1 MESNKTTLPPGEEII
16 APIRVRTPGSKREK
30 PAGRNARRTAMAGA
44 LLLLIA
50 LAGAGVWWID
60 YLSRNPALAPL
71 EPLQAEVSVVA
82 SPPPA
87 MQAGPAAEGVPP
99 PPVAPEPLETP
110 ALSTPAQDTTKAEAL
125 KRLLASADRFAAAG
139 SLSAA
144 QSDFQEAL
152 RLDPQS
158 REARAGLQRV
168 KSRMAEEEFRRWMAE
183 GLTALNAGD
192 AASAQARF
200 LKAKALRPEAPE
212 VKEALSQAE
221 GRLRSARIEALR
233 QKASA
238 CEQREDWAGAVA
250 AYEEALA
257 QEPNLQFALQ
267 GKERSSALAALERRM
282 GFFVH
287 QPEVLG
293 SDTQLDQAVRLLQD
307 IQAAPP
313 AGPRFAAEAE
323 KLKSLVQTA
332 KTPVRITIESDN
344 LTDVSVYR
352 VGKLGRFGVRD
363 LSLRSGTYI
372 MVGSRDGYRDERL
385 EVVVKPGPE
394 PIRVTLICRVKV

>member
-1 MESNKTTLPPGEEII
+1 M
-16 APIRVRTPGSKREK
+16 
-30 PAGRNARRTAMAGA
+30 
-44 LLLLIA
+44 
-50 LAGAGVWWID
+50 
-60 YLSRNPALAPL
+60 
-71 EPLQAEVSVVA
+71 
-82 SPPPA
+82 
-87 MQAGPAAEGVPP
+87 
-99 PPVAPEPLETP
+99 PVETP
-110 ALSTPAQDTTKAEAL
+110 AAPTPAPDSARADAV
-125 KRLLASADRFAAAG
+125 KRLLAAADRFAAAG

-144 QSDFQEAL
+144 QADFQEAL

-183 GLTALNAGD
+183 GLSALNAGD
-192 AASAQARF
+192 AVTAQARL
-200 LKAKALRPEAPE
+200 LKARALRPEAAE

-221 GRLRSARIEALR
+221 GRMRSDRIETLR

-238 CEQREDWAGAVA
+238 GEQREDWAGALA
-250 AYEEALA
+250 AYEDALA
-257 QEPNLQFALQ
+257 LEPNLQFALQ

-282 GFFVH
+282 GFFVN

-313 AGPRFAAEAE
+313 AGARFAAEAE
-323 KLKSLVQTA
+323 KLKALVHTA

-344 LTDVSVYR
+344 LTEVSVYR
-352 VGKLGRFGVRD
+352 VGKLGRFGARD
-363 LSLRSGTYI
+363 LSLRPGTYI

-385 EVVVKPGPE
+385 ELVVKPGPE

>member
-1 MESNKTTLPPGEEII
+1 MTAPPKEEII
-16 APIRVRTPGSKREK
+16 APIGLKASGSRREK
-30 PAGRNARRTAMAGA
+30 TLSRTARRMAMAGG
-44 LLLLIA
+44 LLLLVA

-60 YLSRNPALAPL
+60 SLSRNPVQATVETRQAEVPVVSYPPVAAPAAAPAEGTPPPPAGLAPL
-71 EPLQAEVSVVA
+71 EKPTV
-82 SPPPA
+82 PA
-87 MQAGPAAEGVPP
+87 PI
-99 PPVAPEPLETP
+99 
-110 ALSTPAQDTTKAEAL
+110 QDTSEAEAV

-139 SLSAA
+139 SLSSA

-168 KSRMAEEEFRRWMAE
+168 KSRMADEEFRRWMAE

-192 AASAQARF
+192 AARAQARF
-200 LKAKALRPEAPE
+200 LKAKTVRPEAPE
-212 VKEALSQAE
+212 VIEALAQAE
-221 GRLRSARIEALR
+221 GRLRSARMEALR
-233 QKASA
+233 QKAFDG
-238 CEQREDWAGAVA
+238 EQREDWAGAVA

-257 QEPNLQFALQ
+257 FEPNLQFALQ
-267 GKERSSALAALERRM
+267 GKERASALAALERRV
-282 GFFVH
+282 GFFVS

-293 SDTQLDQAVRLLQD
+293 SDSQLDQAVRLLQD

-313 AGPRFAAEAE
+313 AGPRFTAETE
-323 KLKSLVQTA
+323 KLKAVVQTA
-332 KTPVRITIESDN
+332 KTPVPVIIESDN

-352 VGKLGRFGVRD
+352 VGKLGRFGARD
-363 LSLRSGTYI
+363 LSLRPGTYTL
-372 MVGSRDGYRDERL
+372 VGSRDGYRDERL